1 MLPRGRGHESVDQG
15 SQLDKSIHGKPRTG
29 QDSNRACFGQGHP
42 FREQKLRSI
51 RLAHDQMA
59 YAAVLLV
66 ANNEHGAANERVEGI
81 ADHHLKRQT
90 PGIMSSLRGKAA

>member
-1 MLPRGRGHESVDQG
+1 M
-15 SQLDKSIHGKPRTG
+15 
-29 QDSNRACFGQGHP
+29 
-42 FREQKLRSI
+42 
-51 RLAHDQMA
+51 AH
-59 YAAVLLV
+59 AAVLLV

>member
-1 MLPRGRGHESVDQG
+1 M
-15 SQLDKSIHGKPRTG
+15 
-29 QDSNRACFGQGHP
+29 
-42 FREQKLRSI
+42 
-51 RLAHDQMA
+51 AHT
-59 YAAVLLV
+59 AVFLV